1 MRKILVSQF
10 LSLDGVMDAPEH
22 WNKTYLSDTAVVAAI
37 LADFDTCDALLLG
50 RTSYDFFAARWPSR
64 SGEMAD
70 RFNTIKKYVVTA
82 TLEAANWDNTVILQG
97 NINTAIQQ
105 LKERPGKNILVLGS
119 HQLVQTLLREQL
131 ADAFKLYIYPLTLG
145 TGKRLFED
153 EGIPQTFKLVA
164 GQTFASGVVA
174 LDYHF

>member
-10 LSLDGVMDAPEH
+10 LSLDCVMDAPEQ
-22 WNKTYLSDTAVVAAI
+22 WNKNYLSDTDVVAAI

-70 RFNTIKKYVVTA
+70 RFNSIKKYVVTA
-82 TLEAANWDNTVILQG
+82 TLEDAIWENTVILEG
-97 NINTAIQQ
+97 NMNTSIQQ
-105 LKERPGKNILVLGS
+105 LKEAPGKNILVLGS
-119 HQLVQTLLREQL
+119 HQLVQTLLQEHL
-131 ADAFKLYIYPLTLG
+131 VDAFKLYIYPLILG

-153 EGIPQTFKLVA
+153 GCMPQTFKLIS